1 MDSSSSSIISED
13 KSQQYDGFKNDIKS
27 VLGPLVMTM
36 DKNIINT
43 QQSQQELGEEIE
55 RLIKELGTFTDMAG
69 PPLVQ
74 NALEKLAG
82 AKKKLANSINLLQ
95 QTNSKLNKF
104 RIIENHTLISH
115 AHIYI
120 LIYY

>member
-1 MDSSSSSIISED
+1 MDSSSSSIVSED
-13 KSQQYDGFKNDIKS
+13 KSQHFDGFKNDIKS

-55 RLIKELGTFTDMAG
+55 RLIKELETFTDMAG

-95 QTNSKLNKF
+95 QTNS
-104 RIIENHTLISH
+104 RIERIQESLEVTP
-115 AHIYI
+115 
-120 LIYY
+120 